1 MSRDLYTLIYFS
13 ELTFK
18 SHVPLDVTALIYS
31 IVEESTQKNLINDIT
46 GVLYYK
52 AGWFTQVLEGP
63 LNKIEDTFERIALS
77 SQHKNIRV
85 IEYCRADT
93 RVFQDWS
100 MKPLIDSDL
109 DLQTSDLSSPKKL
122 AETLYELRRLIDKS
136 TPS

>member
-1 MSRDLYTLIYFS
+1 MRRDLYTLIYFS

-18 SHVPLDVTALIYS
+18 SPAPLDITALIYR
-31 IVEESTQKNLINDIT
+31 IIEESTQSNLINNIT

-63 LNKIEDTFERIALS
+63 LNKIEETFERIALS

-85 IEYCRADT
+85 IEYCRSDT
-93 RVFQDWS
+93 RAFQDWS